1 MAEEATQTAVETN
14 NGTQTVPQNTPSAED
29 NKTTAT
35 SGTQTAPEQNKE
47 PQETKPTETNEPA
60 LTIESYGNL
69 GIVETEEVKMNPEL
83 LGEFKKL
90 ALAEG
95 IKPEIAN
102 KIAKLQFDS
111 LQKEASMYKELQ
123 KKWDEENSKTYGD
136 NLKNVETN
144 VGRVLAEFD
153 KEGKFKQLLTLAG
166 AEKAPATLAFLKS
179 IGDKVLEKGSVNPNT
194 NSVIAEEKELAD
206 YYNN

>member
-1 MAEEATQTAVETN
+1 MAEQATQTAVETN
-14 NGTQTVPQNTPSAED
+14 NGTQNVPQNNPSVEN
-29 NKTTAT
+29 NKATET

-47 PQETKPTETNEPA
+47 TQENKPAQTTEPT

-69 GIVETEEVKMNPEL
+69 GITETEEVKMNPEL

-95 IKPEIAN
+95 IKPELAN

-111 LQKEASMYKELQ
+111 LQKEANQYKELQ

-166 AEKAPATLAFLKS
+166 AEKAPATLAFLKA

>member
-1 MAEEATQTAVETN
+1 MAENATQTTVVNNEGGTQNAPQQTPSVETN
-14 NGTQTVPQNTPSAED
+14 KTTEQSSTNTVP
-29 NKTTAT
+29 
-35 SGTQTAPEQNKE
+35 GQNKE
-47 PQETKPTETNEPA
+47 TQETKPAETTEQT

-69 GIVETEEVKMNPEL
+69 GITETEEVKMNPEL
-83 LGEFKKL
+83 LGEFRKL

-95 IKPEIAN
+95 IKPELAN

-111 LQKEASMYKELQ
+111 LQKEANQYKELQ
-123 KKWDEENSKTYGD
+123 KKWEEENSKTYGD

-166 AEKAPATLAFLKS
+166 AEKAPATLAFLKA
-179 IGDKVLEKGSVNPNT
+179 IGDKVLEKPSVNPNT
-194 NSVIAEEKELAD
+194 NSVIAEEKDLAD
-206 YYNN
+206 YY